1 MVHYASADAETISSA
16 VSYACLAP
24 SVHNIQPWSWRLRR
38 GELSL
43 YVDRRRSIP
52 IEDPS
57 GRQLVISCGAALH
70 HLRVALEHNLL
81 EPIVATLPDRTDP
94 DLLASI
100 TFRGRAEPIGS
111 SAALFSTLERRRTD
125 RRPFDPPR
133 AGALTGLAVNA
144 REFEASMTV
153 IVRRY
158 GAMLD
163 KASRIAAQEHR
174 SDTAYWNE
182 LEAWTTPDGAESG
195 VPLGALPDA
204 LSSHEDVSARA
215 FPSGHLKIQRGAR
228 DNAALV
234 LLSTA
239 SDTPKDWLNAGQA
252 LSSVLLHATASH
264 LATCPL
270 THLTEVEASR
280 EIVRD
285 VACRSGETFQNPQ
298 IMIRIGL
305 SSHSAETASGQAQLG
320 ATEPV
325 VSGRRTVEEVLT
337 VVP

>member
-1 MVHYASADAETISSA
+1 MVHYASADPETISTA

-52 IEDPS
+52 VEDPS

-70 HLRVALEHNLL
+70 HLRIALEHNLL
-81 EPIVATLPDRTDP
+81 EPIVAILPDHTNP

-100 TFRGRAEPIGS
+100 TFRGRARPLGS
-111 SAALFSTLERRRTD
+111 SAALFSSVERRRTD
-125 RRPFDPPR
+125 RRPFDPPP
-133 AGALTGLAVNA
+133 AGALTSLAANA
-144 REFEASMTV
+144 REFEASLTL

-174 SDTAYWNE
+174 SDTDYWNE
-182 LEAWTTPDGAESG
+182 LEAWTTPDGADSG

-204 LSSHEDVSARA
+204 LSSHEDASARA

-228 DNAALV
+228 DNAALI

-239 SDTPKDWLNAGQA
+239 SDTPNDWLNAGQA

-270 THLTEVEASR
+270 THLTEVEESR

-285 VACRSGETFQNPQ
+285 VACREGETFQNPQ

-305 SSHSAETASGQAQLG
+305 PSHSAETVPGEAQLV
-320 ATEPV
+320 AAEPA

-337 VVP
+337 VVM